1 MPLKDKFQIIS
12 KIACQEKTALVLRA
26 TRLDVDQGPFL
37 VPFLVPRCRSI
48 KPNAQYRESERLL
61 SLKRDVDSCGKEVEA
76 ENVSGQ
82 MRGPKQHPFNE
93 VRRNSEP
100 RALQKHRKTIWKTME
115 DYARDFRD
123 FEGFRHCP
131 RCAKLSSASPKSQQ
145 TDRGMKWMW
154 GLSVQFCGCDKPPQA
169 ADVLKLKKLAAA
181 LRQGSN
187 ITDIH

>member
-1 MPLKDKFQIIS
+1 
-12 KIACQEKTALVLRA
+12 
-26 TRLDVDQGPFL
+26 
-37 VPFLVPRCRSI
+37 
-48 KPNAQYRESERLL
+48 
-61 SLKRDVDSCGKEVEA
+61 
-76 ENVSGQ
+76 
-82 MRGPKQHPFNE
+82 
-93 VRRNSEP
+93 
-100 RALQKHRKTIWKTME
+100 ME

-123 FEGFRHCP
+123 FEGFRDCP